1 MDYSPG
7 GPKGVEHDLAT
18 KEQQFF
24 YFINFLCIHLFMAVS
39 CGTQDL
45 SSPTKD
51 QTSAVEAGASWHYYE
66 NGFDPQAS

>member
-7 GPKGVEHDLAT
+7 GPKRVGHGLAT
-18 KEQQFF
+18 KEQQQFF
-24 YFINFLCIHLFMAVS
+24 YFINFLCIHLFMAAS

-51 QTSAVEAGASWHYYE
+51 PVEAGASWHYYE